1 MNKYLDCERYL
12 VRRYDCENGRK
23 VVVIDGFCFENETG
37 LHFVNTIGCYVD
49 VPVQGGREEIENAI
63 DNSLQ
68 TQYDM
73 TDDEVNICYGQLEE
87 LPITEVTQDTPCGW
101 YVDPNFK
108 KASVRKVKKTQGSLT
123 SL

>member
-1 MNKYLDCERYL
+1 M
-12 VRRYDCENGRK
+12 
-23 VVVIDGFCFENETG
+23 
-37 LHFVNTIGCYVD
+37 NTIGCHVD

-73 TDDEVNICYGQLEE
+73 TDDEVNIYYGQLEE

-101 YVDPNFK
+101 YVDPYFK